1 MEFIYYFI
9 QGLVKILYLNILQ
22 ENILKDVTNNLI

>member
-9 QGLVKILYLNILQ
+9 QRLVKIYLNILQ
-22 ENILKDVTNNLI
+22 ENILEDVINNLI